1 MMARWCASICL
12 VVLCGVVGPV
22 ESTVSDGLGQ
32 DRLLTSSGQIRFR
45 MDWEA
50 FRATEEKTYVE
61 VDMLLSLNGF
71 SFVRE
76 EDRYRAD
83 YQVRIQALASGETA
97 PKIGSQVDQV
107 WRRGMDLSSGEKDT
121 GNTTVLDVFSF
132 LLLPGAYQL
141 TVEVI
146 DTHSGAEGA
155 YRGEIVVPAFGAKTL
170 SISNLQLASHIGDAN
185 RPGRFV
191 KNGKRVVPNITRRF
205 LQDRSALHVYF
216 EIYNLAIQDAPKTFD
231 LAYTILDT
239 TGFQVKSYSSKRF
252 RKPGT
257 SCVMGDSL
265 DIQGLSP
272 DRYVLQVLVKDNGT
286 GKIVTGRRLFQI
298 WRLEEVSLAT
308 DEASL
313 ERYYNQIQYIAE
325 GEELDEYRGLDP
337 EEKVR
342 FILAFWKKRD
352 PTPNTPENEFAAE
365 YFKRIHYADTN
376 FPALPRH
383 KGSNTDR
390 GRVYIKYGPPDHVE
404 RHDYHSTGK
413 SYEIWSYDQIGYYKF
428 VFVDKRGNSVHEL
441 VHSTMPGELYNP
453 NWQAETMRIHD
464 RAGMMDRVIRPGD
477 VGETEEP

>member
-1 MMARWCASICL
+1 MMARWCASICM
-12 VVLCGVVGPV
+12 VVLCGIFGPV
-22 ESTVSDGLGQ
+22 EGTASDGLGQ
-32 DRLLTSSGQIRFR
+32 DRLLTSSGQIRFE

-61 VDMLLSLNGF
+61 VDMLLFLNGF

-83 YQVRIQALASGETA
+83 YQVRIQAVASGETA
-97 PKIGSQVDQV
+97 PATGPQVDQV
-107 WRRGMDLSSGEKDT
+107 WRRGMDLSSGEKNR
-121 GNTTVLDVFSF
+121 GNTTILDVFSF
-132 LLLPGAYQL
+132 FLLPDAYQL

-146 DTHSGAEGA
+146 DTHSGAEGV
-155 YRGEIVVPAFGAKTL
+155 YRGEIVVPSFGAKTL

-205 LQDRSALHVYF
+205 LQDRSVLHVYF
-216 EIYNLAIQDAPKTFD
+216 EIYNLAIQDAPNTFD

-239 TGFQVKSYSSKRF
+239 TGFQVRSYSSKRF
-252 RKPGT
+252 RKPGN

-286 GKIVTGRRLFQI
+286 GKIVTGRRLFQVC
-298 WRLEEVSLAT
+298 RLEEVSLAT

-313 ERYYNQIQYIAE
+313 ERYYNQIQYIAKD
-325 GEELDEYRGLDP
+325 EELNEYRELDP
-337 EEKVR
+337 EEKTR

-376 FPALPRH
+376 FPALPKH

-404 RHDYHSTGK
+404 RHDYHSHG
-413 SYEIWSYDQIGYYKF
+413 EIVRD
-428 VFVDKRGNSVHEL
+428 L
-441 VHSTMPGELYNP
+441 VLR
-453 NWQAETMRIHD
+453 ADRILQVCFC
-464 RAGMMDRVIRPGD
+464 R
-477 VGETEEP
+477 